1 MEKTEHVGYTDSS
14 GMSRIQEDFRNRRA
28 NDTQDDGT
36 DKARLATAKS
46 RKVRV
51 GIVGAGFA
59 GLRCAD
65 VLLQAGCEVTI
76 LEARDRLGGRVAQ
89 SMHLGHRVDLG
100 PNWIHGSDDNP
111 IMDIAKQTG
120 TELHAWDD
128 DALTFDEAGKLF
140 SKEEAD
146 EYGALLWDDGLIADA
161 FRYSNEKKD
170 IDPQEN
176 LYDFFVEKS
185 RELFK
190 DKPEEEAQ
198 RKRQRLLQFTWQ
210 WSCYIG
216 SPVTRQSL
224 KFFWLEECIEG
235 ENPFV
240 AGTYH
245 NILQA
250 VAAPAIKGANIL
262 LNTEVVEISCPQDAT
277 GKEDQ
282 TEQLNGATGSSSRPS
297 VRTAKGEFHEFD
309 EVVVAAPLGWLKRN
323 KSAFLPELP
332 SRLSSAIDNI
342 SYGQLDKVYITFP
355 SAFWDTPP
363 SSTPNNPPSASTAGI
378 DPAGKTPNVTA
389 TTTPLHQPFSSS
401 SSHQHNSFIHWLQ
414 PSYAPSTN
422 PSQWMQEALSLSAL
436 QPPACAHPTLL
447 FYIQGPQST
456 HIGSLVQ
463 NSTSPSDRD
472 AKLIQH
478 FEPYFSLLPNYS
490 TSGPNCVPTAV
501 LATAWA
507 VDKFAGY
514 GSYSNFQVGLEDGGR
529 DIEVM
534 RHGMPERRVWF
545 AGEHT
550 APFVASG
557 TTTGAYWSGEAVGKR
572 IARAYGLEMKEE

>member
-1 MEKTEHVGYTDSS
+1 MTNDNNSS
-14 GMSRIQEDFRNRRA
+14 DMN
-28 NDTQDDGT
+28 
-36 DKARLATAKS
+36 KARLATAKS
-46 RKVRV
+46 RKVSV

-65 VLLQAGCEVTI
+65 ILLQAGCEVTI

-89 SMHLGHRVDLG
+89 STHLGHRVDLG

-111 IMDIAKQTG
+111 VMDIAKQTG

-140 SKEEAD
+140 GEEEAD

-185 RELFK
+185 RDLFK

-262 LNTEVVEISCPQDAT
+262 LNTEIVEISSQEDGT
-277 GKEDQ
+277 GKTDQ
-282 TEQLNGATGSSSRPS
+282 AGQPNGATGSPSRPS
-297 VRTAKGEFHEFD
+297 VRTAKGEIHEFD
-309 EVVVAAPLGWLKRN
+309 EIVVAAPLGWLKRN
-323 KSAFLPELP
+323 KTAFQPELSP
-332 SRLSSAIDNI
+332 RLSSAIDNI

-355 SAFWDTPP
+355 TAFWDDTPQ
-363 SSTPNNPPSASTAGI
+363 SSTPDNPPSTSTTGI
-378 DPAGKTPNVTA
+378 DPSGKTPNVTA
-389 TTTPLHQPFSSS
+389 TTIPLHQPFSSS
-401 SSHQHNSFIHWLQ
+401 PNTSHQHNSFIHWLQ
-414 PSYAPSTN
+414 PIYAASTN

-447 FYIQGPQST
+447 FYIQGPQSA

-463 NSTSPSDRD
+463 NAKSETDRD

-490 TSGPNCVPTAV
+490 PSNPECRPKAI

-534 RHGMPERRVWF
+534 RHGMPERRIWF

-572 IARAYGLEMKEE
+572 IAVAYGLEMKEE